1 MSQSDQRLSRSGP
14 GVLTYLG
21 TKNKIVEFN
30 YQYNLRRNYT
40 QWGRLRSRKLG
51 PFQLA
56 ICEVRVQDMVMLF
69 NLDIDDGELEVEV
82 GMTLAPPYGH
92 IIEG

>member
-1 MSQSDQRLSRSGP
+1 M
-14 GVLTYLG
+14 G
-21 TKNKIVEFN
+21 TTTIQEA
-30 YQYNLRRNYT
+30 
-40 QWGRLRSRKLG
+40 G